1 MRIKWFVFFFLKSN
15 ALQITQLNNK
25 QRRRQKK
32 LQFEVND
39 IEGTKDQILFA
50 NVYFI
55 DTAITVH
62 IPQIYIKDTQQ
73 HYITIL
79 RDIKWRSK

>member
-1 MRIKWFVFFFLKSN
+1 MQSN
-15 ALQITQLNNK
+15 LTIP
-25 QRRRQKK
+25 
-32 LQFEVND
+32 EC
-39 IEGTKDQILFA
+39 IKDQILFA

-55 DTAITVH
+55 DTTITVH
-62 IPQIYIKDTQQ
+62 IPQIYIEDTQQ